1 MGQIRQLVV
10 GTFVFG
16 LLISAAAP
24 ARADIT
30 AFLGVNTTP
39 STRQTRGIAAGVGLV
54 IVGFEFEYAITN
66 DDPSAGA
73 PLLKTGMGSVYLQT
87 PFAFHGVQPYF
98 ITGGG
103 FYHEE
108 LGDHSD
114 TSFGFNT
121 GGGAKVALAGP
132 LQLRFDYRIFRLGSG
147 ALNTSVHRFYAG
159 VNLKL

>member
-1 MGQIRQLVV
+1 MRQIGPIAVS
-10 GTFVFG
+10 TFVFG
-16 LLISAAAP
+16 VLLATAAP

-39 STRQTRGIAAGVGLV
+39 STRQTRGVAAGVGLV

-73 PLLKTGMGSVYLQT
+73 PLLKTGMGNVYLQT
-87 PFAFHGVQPYF
+87 PFGLHGVQPYF
-98 ITGGG
+98 TVGGG

-132 LQLRFDYRIFRLGSG
+132 LQLRLDYRVFRLGSG